1 MEKAMVR
8 RSTHRLAGL
17 TLVEVVVVIA
27 ISATLLGLLLPA
39 VLSARESYSRMTCAN
54 NLRQI
59 GLAMHNA
66 NDTHG
71 RMPPGIGKYPG
82 ANSVR
87 ANGLFHLLPFLDQEN
102 LYKTVQPGGLT
113 PGNDPNVRNQVIS
126 VFVCRSDPSSDGD
139 GRVKDS
145 FGISYAPGNYAG
157 NGLVFN
163 IVDPPPT
170 YRFLDFRGR
179 PSLNDTTFGDGT
191 SNTILF
197 VEKYAR
203 CTSEFWFPEG
213 GSFWAYDETDH
224 LIKPLNPAFGMRW
237 WPPSVGPD
245 SVFQWRPRYQGDC
258 DPTRASTA
266 HFAMPVLLAD
276 GTVRSLSPSVDPHL
290 WWALCTPNEGERVS
304 LP

>member
-1 MEKAMVR
+1 MVR

-71 RMPPGIGKYPG
+71 RMPPGIGKYGPH
-82 ANSVR
+82 SPR
-87 ANGLFHLLPFLDQEN
+87 ASGLFHLLPFLDQEN

-113 PGNDPNVRNQVIS
+113 PGNDPDVRNRVIS
-126 VFVCRSDPSSDGD
+126 PFVCRSDPSSDGN
-139 GRVKDS
+139 GRARDS
-145 FGISYAPGNYAG
+145 FLISYGIGNYAG
-157 NGLVFN
+157 NGLVYT
-163 IVDPPPT
+163 IVGPGPT
-170 YRFLDFRGR
+170 YKHMDTRGR
-179 PSLNDTTFGDGT
+179 PSLNTTFGDGS

-203 CTSEFWFPEG
+203 CTHEWWFPDG
-213 GSFWAYDETDH
+213 GSFWAYDKTDH
-224 LIKPLNPAFGMRW
+224 LVRPLHPVIGVRW

-245 SVFQWRPRYQGDC
+245 SVFQWQPRYLENC

-266 HFAMPVLLAD
+266 HAAMPVLLAS
-276 GTVRSLSPSVDPHL
+276 GHVVSLPPSVNPQV
-290 WWALCTPNEGERVS
+290 WWALCTPNEGEIVS